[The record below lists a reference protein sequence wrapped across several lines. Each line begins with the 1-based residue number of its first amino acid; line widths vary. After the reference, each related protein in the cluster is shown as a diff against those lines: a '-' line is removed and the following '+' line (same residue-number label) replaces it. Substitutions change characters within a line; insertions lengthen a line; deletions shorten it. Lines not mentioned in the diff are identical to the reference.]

1 MRAKRAEATKP
12 QDGFSIR
19 LFLAPLIFLWAAFL
33 YWPGCFAQDLRGVE
47 IGRLSD
53 AKVSVKITSR
63 PSEGGSNLQ
72 AATKKEQSPA
82 GNSAKAIKSAHIPD
96 STTISAENAHAVQES
111 KNVSDPK
118 IGKISVGQISGGEP
132 IEKEEKLVNNSKQIG
147 KGAELKTDFE
157 EENIQ
162 GKSDIGDMQISGPSA
177 DASSIPF
184 FGLPEPSE
192 LGKAKSSEIS
202 YRNTSCFSLISKD
215 AAALSEAVSFAKE
228 VERIFSAAFG
238 FEMRFV
244 RPIVFQVF
252 EADDDSLTGDFSVEY
267 GSFGN
272 VSISAKWKEDL
283 PLEGF
288 CRLLAGAMLSK
299 IAYEYCGVSDDKM
312 VNIPRWAYL
321 GFARELENSIMQGG
335 IYNDALAAKD
345 MKADFISTM
354 NLGDSDISDESV
366 IMSFWTIKTIGEI
379 LGPSKFAGFFKAT
392 VGGESAENLKKML
405 PWNSRVSFDAW
416 FACAFKGE
424 IFARTG
430 GILSPEDSREEIRY
444 LCVPAFSDA
453 NGELAPIVDTA
464 FLLAPSSRASDWAL
478 RANLR
483 RIKAMLSVIN
493 PIYYDSLLQLG
504 LMCETALEGDED
516 AFYKAREGFLRDFEA
531 AMKLEKRVKSLL
543 QKGI

>member
-19 LFLAPLIFLWAAFL
+19 LFLAPLIILWAAFL
-33 YWPGCFAQDLRGVE
+33 YWPVCFAQDLRGVE

-82 GNSAKAIKSAHIPD
+82 GNSAKAVKPAHIPD
-96 STTISAENAHAVQES
+96 STTISAENAHDVQES
-111 KNVSDPK
+111 KNVSN
-118 IGKISVGQISGGEP
+118 IGEISGGQISVGEP
-132 IEKEEKLVNNSKQIG
+132 NERKKELFNDLKSVGDGAKLK
-147 KGAELKTDFE
+147 ADFE
-157 EENIQ
+157 KENIQ

-184 FGLPEPSE
+184 FGLPEPSK

-379 LGPSKFAGFFKAT
+379 LGPSKFAGFFKAA